1 MSKKSTFRGRHG
13 RMRLSR
19 RRIADA
25 TVHHRTGTANVVRAL
40 LRKELL
46 VELRTLESIP
56 GMSLFAVTTFVVF
69 HFALNQ
75 NTVSGQ
81 EAAGILWVTLLFAA
95 MLGVNR
101 LFVADA
107 DQGGFDG
114 FLLAPVD
121 RSALLI
127 AKAIALLAYLLVL
140 ELVAVPAFGLLLLG
154 PPLGQALPGLLA
166 PLALGDLGVAAI
178 GTLVA
183 AMAVRT
189 RARDLLGPLLALPLL
204 VPVVIGVRPRHRAA
218 VGAQH
223 PAARRCAGLGRSRS
237 MILFSASSPTPC
249 STSSWRT
256 RRTACTSPRTSRP
269 LASPPSSAFCVSLSL
284 VFFYA
289 PIEAEEGFL
298 QKIFYLHVP
307 LAIVTPV
314 RVRDRRPDGDRPSA
328 HARPA
333 LGPALLCDDPHEPD
347 LRRGGAD
354 HRLDLGARARGDTG
368 GCGTSPRSC
377 RS

>member
-1 MSKKSTFRGRHG
+1 MSTPGGADSRESRSERHREAMRVSAPTDTGKTSPHAAMSPMVHAGSGRPTHAPLGRHG
-13 RMRLSR
+13 QEGPRVRAD
-19 RRIADA
+19 RIHAQ
-25 TVHHRTGTANVVRAL
+25 TGTGKVVLAL

-127 AKAIALLAYLLVL
+127 AKALALLAYLFVL
-140 ELVAVPAFGLLLLG
+140 ELIAVPAFGLLLLG

-189 RARDLLGPLLALPLL
+189 RARDLLGPMLTLPLL
-204 VPVVIGVRPRHRAA
+204 VPVVIGCARATAPLLQA
-218 VGAQH
+218 VH
-223 PAARRCAGLGRSRS
+223 PEGMPLRWLGTLGLYD
-237 MILFSASSPTPC
+237 
-249 STSSWRT
+249 
-256 RRTACTSPRTSRP
+256 
-269 LASPPSSAFCVSLSL
+269 L
-284 VFFYA
+284 VFGLIAYA
-289 PIEAEEGFL
+289 VFDFL
-298 QKIFYLHVP
+298 LE
-307 LAIVTPV
+307 
-314 RVRDRRPDGDRPSA
+314 D
-328 HARPA
+328 
-333 LGPALLCDDPHEPD
+333 
-347 LRRGGAD
+347 
-354 HRLDLGARARGDTG
+354 
-368 GCGTSPRSC
+368 
-377 RS
+377 